1 MSRDRGGTKGRGQFC
16 SSAELAQS
24 RSGSVRRV
32 RGGLD
37 SWGRNW
43 RWSAGWDR
51 TLPIAWG
58 EKVGMAILSV
68 CIPVLAAGQTCRKG
82 WCPGGLTDWMNEL
95 RVPVGGEPHSFISV
109 VFFFSEGRR
118 SLACYSPWGVRQD
131 LETEQQQMS
140 LSLTHTGG
148 CTALAQWVSTL
159 AAS

>member
-16 SSAELAQS
+16 SWAELAQS

-109 VFFFSEGRR
+109 VFF
-118 SLACYSPWGVRQD
+118 LVKD
-131 LETEQQQMS
+131 
-140 LSLTHTGG
+140 GG
-148 CTALAQWVSTL
+148 AWHATVHGESGKIWKLNSNRWVSVSHTL
-159 AAS
+159 EDALL